1 MDPISTKFFYI
12 DIVASSQA
20 GPMLENIN
28 FSRICAESLKR
39 GYSDKKIVHRC
50 QMYITAKCFI

>member
-12 DIVASSQA
+12 DIVASSQS

-39 GYSDKKIVHRC
+39 GYIDKKIFHRC
-50 QMYITAKCFI
+50 QMYITA